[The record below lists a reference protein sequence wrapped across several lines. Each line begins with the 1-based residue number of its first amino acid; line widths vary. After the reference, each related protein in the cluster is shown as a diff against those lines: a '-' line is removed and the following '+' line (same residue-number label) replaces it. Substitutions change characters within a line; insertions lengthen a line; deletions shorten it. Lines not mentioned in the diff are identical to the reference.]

1 MPELPE
7 VETIRLG
14 LHHRIVK
21 KSITAVT
28 VTKNKIVRG
37 NKRAFAKTLVGN
49 NFTGISRRGKL
60 LIFSLSVPD
69 TYLLVHLK
77 MTGQLI
83 YQDKT
88 KLIAGGHQWPPIDTG
103 LPNAYTHIMIEFADG
118 SVLYFNDLRQFGYMH
133 LVNGEQLKHV
143 ETMFG
148 IEPLSSDF
156 TWEAF
161 KKALARR
168 TTSLKAT
175 LLNQKVIAG
184 IGNIYADE
192 ISFHA
197 GVRPDR
203 RVSTLSEKELK
214 ALYKATRHVLTRAMK
229 YGGTTFRDY
238 RDADGGK
245 GNFTELLKVYG
256 RGGLPCKKCR
266 NPLIREKLAGRGTVY
281 CAHCQV

>member
-7 VETIRLG
+7 VETVRLG
-14 LHHRIVK
+14 LRRRIVK
-21 KSITAVT
+21 KEITGVT
-28 VTKNKIVRG
+28 VRKAKLVRG
-37 NKRAFAKTLVGN
+37 KKAAFVQTLLGN
-49 NFTGISRRGKL
+49 HFTGIARRGKL
-60 LIFSLSVPD
+60 LIFTLSTPD

-88 KLIAGGHQWPPIDTG
+88 KLIAGGHQWPPVDTG

-133 LVNGEQLKHV
+133 IVNGEQLKKV
-143 ETMFG
+143 EAMFG
-148 IEPLSSDF
+148 VEPLSSTF

-161 KKALARR
+161 RNALARR

-175 LLNQKVIAG
+175 LLNQAVIAG

-192 ISFHA
+192 IAFHA

-203 RVSTLSEKELK
+203 KVSSLSEGELK
-214 ALYKATRHVLTRAMK
+214 AIFKATKHVLTRAMK

-245 GNFTELLKVYG
+245 GNFTQLLKVYG
-256 RGGLPCKKCR
+256 RGGEPCKKCR
-266 NPLIREKLAGRGTVY
+266 SPLVREKLAGRGTAY